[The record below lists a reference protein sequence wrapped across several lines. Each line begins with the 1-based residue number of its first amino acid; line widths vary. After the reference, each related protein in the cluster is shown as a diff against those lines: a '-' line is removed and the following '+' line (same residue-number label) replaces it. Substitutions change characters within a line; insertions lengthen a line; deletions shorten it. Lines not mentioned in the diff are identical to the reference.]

1 MGHALLMT
9 VLIGLLVFADPPRP
23 ARASAPPRQAIGTAF
38 HARSCPAEDDP
49 SWNWVRCGN
58 GRRGIVTMW
67 GTPKVVSCGE
77 FRWLARHG
85 DLDPRTPWIV
95 GDYSC
100 GRRHSQDS
108 VLNY

>member
-1 MGHALLMT
+1 MGVRRKGEGEDLMRTLL
-9 VLIGLLVFADPPRP
+9 ILLVLGALACASAP
-23 ARASAPPRQAIGTAF
+23 ARASAPRA
-38 HARSCPAEDDP
+38 CPEEDSP
-49 SWNWVRCGN
+49 AWNWVRCGN
-58 GRRGIVTMW
+58 GYRGVVTMW
-67 GTPKVVSCGE
+67 GTEKVVSCGE
-77 FRWLARHG
+77 FRWLARHA